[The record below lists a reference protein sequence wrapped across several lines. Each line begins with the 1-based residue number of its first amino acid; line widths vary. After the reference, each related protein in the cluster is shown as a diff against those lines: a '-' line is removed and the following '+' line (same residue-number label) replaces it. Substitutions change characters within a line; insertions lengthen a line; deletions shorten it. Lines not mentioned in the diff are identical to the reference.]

1 MDECTPFFKTPST
14 DAHNTKY
21 GDTVATSTTNTKP
34 RDKWGSK
41 LGFVMAAA
49 GSAVG
54 LGNIWKFPYTAG
66 ESGGGAFVAIYL
78 LFVITIGFS
87 VMLTEFAVG
96 RKTGLSAV
104 GAFKSK
110 DRRWSFI
117 GVIGVVSGLLIM
129 GFYPV
134 VGGWSIAYIYKI
146 ATGLLSTP
154 DAIGDSFGSFISN
167 PIEPLMWMGLYLLL
181 NIVVVIRGISGGI
194 EKAGKILM
202 PLLFII
208 LIVVAI
214 KGMSLPGASAG
225 LEFLFSPDFSKVDS
239 SVVLAA
245 LGQAFFSLSLGMGC
259 MITYGSYLKK
269 KENLVQTTAM
279 VTAMDTGVAILAGVA
294 MFPAMF
300 AFGMEP
306 AAGPG
311 LVFVV
316 VPQLFAEMGGMIG
329 LMFALLFF
337 VGLSVAALTSSIS
350 LLEVVVSYLI
360 DEKGMKRPTAVFS
373 ASAVMAS
380 LCVFASLSLG
390 GVGPTLFGTG
400 AFDIFDLLTDK
411 IFLAVGGLLLCI
423 FAGWR
428 LNREELEKE
437 ITNDGEVSFPLFGL
451 WYNLVKYVIP
461 FAIAIVAI
469 AGIKAG
475 FDSGKGEI
483 MLLGIGIIALG
494 GLASKKL

>member
-1 MDECTPFFKTPST
+1 M
-14 DAHNTKY
+14 A
-21 GDTVATSTTNTKP
+21 TTNTAAP
-34 RDKWGSK
+34 RDTWGSK

-78 LFVITIGFS
+78 FFVIFIGFS
-87 VMLTEFAVG
+87 VMLTEFAIG

-104 GAFKSK
+104 GAFKST
-110 DRRWSFI
+110 DRRWTFT
-117 GVIGVVSGLLIM
+117 GVIGVFSGLLIM

-134 VGGWSIAYIYKI
+134 VGGWALAYIFKVGG
-146 ATGLLSTP
+146 GLLSTP
-154 DAIGDSFGSFISN
+154 EAIGDSFGGFISD
-167 PIEPLMWMGLYLLL
+167 PLQPLFWMGVYLFL
-181 NIVVVIRGISGGI
+181 NVLIVMKGISGGI
-194 EKAGKILM
+194 EKAGKVLM

-208 LIVVAI
+208 LIIVSV
-214 KGMSLPGASAG
+214 KGLMLPGAMAG
-225 LEFLFSPDFSKVDS
+225 LEFLFMPDFSKVDS
-239 SVVLAA
+239 NVVLAA

-259 MITYGSYLKK
+259 MMTYGSYLKK
-269 KENLVQTTAM
+269 KENLVQTTGM
-279 VTAMDTGVAILAGVA
+279 VTAMDTGVAI
-294 MFPAMF
+294 F

-316 VPQLFAEMGGMIG
+316 VPQLFAEMGGVIG
-329 LMFALLFF
+329 LLLALLFF
-337 VGLSVAALTSSIS
+337 IGLTVAALTSSVS

-360 DEKGMKRPTAVFS
+360 DEKGMKRSNAVVS
-373 ASAVMAS
+373 ASVVMAS

-390 GVGPTLFGTG
+390 GMGPTLFGTG

-411 IFLAVGGLLLCI
+411 IFLAVGGMLVRI

-428 LNREELEKE
+428 LNRAELEKE

-461 FAIAIVAI
+461 VAIAIVAFM
-469 AGIKAG
+469 GIKSG

-483 MLLGIGIIALG
+483 MVLGIAIIGFA
-494 GLASKKL
+494 GLLSKKL

>member
-1 MDECTPFFKTPST
+1 M
-14 DAHNTKY
+14 
-21 GDTVATSTTNTKP
+21 ATSNSTTKP
-34 RDKWGSK
+34 RDTWGSK

-66 ESGGGAFVAIYL
+66 ENGGGAFIVIYL
-78 LFVITIGFS
+78 AFVIFIGFS

-96 RKTGLSAV
+96 RKTGRAAV
-104 GAFKSK
+104 GAFKST
-110 DRRWSFI
+110 DGRWTFV
-117 GVIGVVSGLLIM
+117 GVIGVLSGLLIM

-134 VGGWSIAYIYKI
+134 VGGWALAYVQKV
-146 ATGLLSTP
+146 AGGLLSTP
-154 DAIGDSFGSFISN
+154 EAIGDSFGGFITN
-167 PIEPLMWMGLYLLL
+167 PVQPLMWMGIYLLM
-181 NIVVVIRGISGGI
+181 NIVIVSRGISGGI

-202 PLLFII
+202 PILFLI
-208 LIVVAI
+208 LIIVSV
-214 KGMSLPGASAG
+214 KGLMLPGAMAG
-225 LEFLFSPDFSKVDS
+225 VEFLFSPDFSKVDS
-239 SVVLAA
+239 GVILAA

-269 KENLVQTTAM
+269 KENLVQTTGM
-279 VTAMDTGVAILAGVA
+279 VTAMDTSVAILAGIA

-300 AFGMEP
+300 ALGMEP

-316 VPQLFAEMGGMIG
+316 VPQLFAEMGGVGVI
-329 LMFALLFF
+329 FALLFF
-337 VGLSVAALTSSIS
+337 VGLTVAALTSSVS

-360 DEKGMKRPTAVFS
+360 DEKGMKRSTAVLS
-373 ASAVMAS
+373 AGAVMAV

-411 IFLAVGGLLLCI
+411 IFLAVGGMLVCI

-428 LNREELEKE
+428 LSREELEKE
-437 ITNDGEVSFPLFGL
+437 ITNDGEVKFPLFGL

-461 FAIAIVAI
+461 VAVAVVAF
-469 AGIKAG
+469 AGISSG
-475 FDSGKGEI
+475 FDSGKGAI
-483 MLLGIGIIALG
+483 MLVGIGIIALTG
-494 GLASKKL
+494 IISKKL

>member
-1 MDECTPFFKTPST
+1 MANS
-14 DAHNTKY
+14 NT
-21 GDTVATSTTNTKP
+21 TTAP
-34 RDKWGSK
+34 RENWGSR

-66 ESGGGAFVAIYL
+66 ESGGGAFVFIYL
-78 LFVITIGFS
+78 LFVIFIGFS

-104 GAFKSK
+104 GAFKST
-110 DRRWSFI
+110 DRRWSFV

-134 VGGWSIAYIYKI
+134 VGGWAIAYIYKI
-146 ATGLLSTP
+146 SSGLLSTP
-154 DAIGDSFGSFISN
+154 EAIGDSFGSFISN
-167 PIEPLMWMGLYLLL
+167 PVQPLMWMGLYLVF
-181 NIVVVIRGISGGI
+181 NILVVIKGISGGI

-202 PLLFII
+202 PLLFAI
-208 LIVVAI
+208 LILVAI
-214 KGMSLPGASAG
+214 KGLTLPGASAG
-225 LEFLFSPDFSKVDS
+225 LEFLFKPDFSKVDS

-279 VTAMDTGVAILAGVA
+279 VTAMDTGVALLAGLA

-300 AFGMEP
+300 AFNMEP

-311 LVFVV
+311 LIFVV
-316 VPQLFAEMGGMIG
+316 VPQLFAEMGGIVG
-329 LMFALLFF
+329 LLLALLFF
-337 VGLSVAALTSSIS
+337 IALSVAALTSSVS

-373 ASAVMAS
+373 ASAVMAV

-390 GVGPTLFGTG
+390 GTGPQLFDTG
-400 AFDIFDLLTDK
+400 AFDVFDLLTDK
-411 IFLAVGGLLLCI
+411 IFLAVGGMLVCI

-428 LNREELEKE
+428 LSRSELEKE
-437 ITNDGEVSFPLFGL
+437 ITNDGEIKFPLFGL

-469 AGIKAG
+469 AGVKAG

-483 MLLGIGIIALG
+483 MVLGLAIIGIG
-494 GLASKKL
+494 GLISKKL

>member
-1 MDECTPFFKTPST
+1 M
-14 DAHNTKY
+14 
-21 GDTVATSTTNTKP
+21 ATSSTTTQP
-34 RDKWGSK
+34 RDTWGSK

-66 ESGGGAFVAIYL
+66 ESGGGAFVLIYL
-78 LFVITIGFS
+78 LFVIFIGFS

-96 RKTGLSAV
+96 RKTGVSAV
-104 GAFKSK
+104 GAFKK
-110 DRRWSFI
+110 TDRRWSFV
-117 GVIGVVSGLLIM
+117 GVIGVFSGLLIM

-134 VGGWSIAYIYKI
+134 VGGWAIAYIYKL
-146 ATGLLSTP
+146 ATGLLSAP
-154 DAIGDSFGSFISN
+154 EAIGDSFGSFISN

-181 NIVVVIRGISGGI
+181 NIAIVARGISGGI
-194 EKAGKILM
+194 EKAGKVLM
-202 PLLFII
+202 PMLFII
-208 LIVVAI
+208 LIIVSI
-214 KGMSLPGASAG
+214 KGMMLPGASAG
-225 LEFLFSPDFSKVDS
+225 LEFLFKPDFSQVDS
-239 SVVLAA
+239 GVVLAA

-279 VTAMDTGVAILAGVA
+279 VTAMDTSVAILAGLA

-300 AFGMEP
+300 AFGMAP

-316 VPQLFAEMGGMIG
+316 VPQLFAEMGAIG
-329 LMFALLFF
+329 LMFALMFF
-337 VGLSVAALTSSIS
+337 VGLSVAALTSSVS

-360 DEKGMKRPTAVFS
+360 DEKGLKRSTAV
-373 ASAVMAS
+373 ALAATVMGV
-380 LCVFASLSLG
+380 LCVFSSISLG
-390 GVGPTLFGTG
+390 GLGPQLFGTG
-400 AFDIFDLLTDK
+400 AFDVFDLLTDK
-411 IFLAVGGLLLCI
+411 IFLAVGGMLVCI

-437 ITNDGEVSFPLFGL
+437 ITNDGDIKFPLFGL

-461 FAIAIVAI
+461 FAVAIVAI
-469 AGIKAG
+469 AGVYSG
-475 FDSGKGEI
+475 FESGKGEI
-483 MLLGIGIIALG
+483 MLVGLGVIAVSGII
-494 GLASKKL
+494 SKKL

>member
-1 MDECTPFFKTPST
+1 M
-14 DAHNTKY
+14 A
-21 GDTVATSTTNTKP
+21 TTNTAP
-34 RDKWGSK
+34 RDTWGSK
-41 LGFVMAAA
+41 LGFIMAAA

-66 ESGGGAFVAIYL
+66 EGGGGAFVAIYL
-78 LFVITIGFS
+78 VFVIFIGFS
-87 VMLTEFAVG
+87 VMLTEFAIG
-96 RKTGLSAV
+96 RHTGRSAV
-104 GAFKSK
+104 GAFKSA
-110 DRRWSFI
+110 DRRWTFT
-117 GVIGVVSGLLIM
+117 GVMGVLSGLLIM

-134 VGGWSIAYIYKI
+134 VGGWALAYIFKVGG
-146 ATGLLSTP
+146 GLLSTP
-154 DAIGDSFGSFISN
+154 EAIGDSFGGFISD
-167 PIEPLMWMGLYLLL
+167 PVQPLMWMAAYLFL
-181 NIVVVIRGISGGI
+181 NIIIVMKGISGGI

-202 PLLFII
+202 PLLFLI
-208 LIVVAI
+208 LIIVSV
-214 KGMSLPGASAG
+214 KGLMLPGAMAG
-225 LEFLFSPDFSKVDS
+225 LEFLFMPDFSEVDS

-269 KENLVQTTAM
+269 KENIVQTTGII
-279 VTAMDTGVAILAGVA
+279 TAMDTGVAILAGIA

-316 VPQLFAEMGGMIG
+316 VPQLFAEMGGLIG
-329 LMFALLFF
+329 FALALMFF
-337 VGLSVAALTSSIS
+337 VGLTAAALTSSVS
-350 LLEVVVSYLI
+350 LLEVVVAYLI
-360 DEKGMKRPTAVFS
+360 DEKGMKRS
-373 ASAVMAS
+373 SAVLTSSVVMAL

-390 GVGPTLFGTG
+390 GMGPTLFGTG

-411 IFLAVGGLLLCI
+411 IFMAVGGMLLCI

-428 LNREELEKE
+428 LKREDLEKE
-437 ITNDGEVSFPLFGL
+437 ITNDGQVSFPMFGL

-461 FAIAIVAI
+461 FAIAIVAFM
-469 AGIKAG
+469 GIKSG

-483 MLLGIGIIALG
+483 MLI
-494 GLASKKL
+494 GLATIVIAGIFSKKL